1 MSDPNSSAPP
11 VASGEPKQG
20 NSGGASGRGRRSAK
34 STGGSNTSGNGSRP
48 QSRNANKK
56 PQSQG
61 QSANAQSGS
70 ARNTDG
76 ASSDGKGS
84 TGRRGGGQSGRGGRG
99 GSSRKPSNPNQ
110 RSNNKDSPATS
121 PGEGESSALS
131 NLQKAIADLKA
142 MPNSGNLNTQASP
155 ANTTQPVPP
164 MQSTLTPSAPPFHPT
179 SFVAP
184 APEVPPRHRKAQSMG
199 PTPQQQI
206 QSYTG
211 LGQYTPGLDSMNED
225 SEFQPAENVP
235 PLAQFG
241 RHQAMGSFTAPR
253 FAALQGQGAQ
263 SQGENTAPGRPQ
275 LNPSFQFGNKRRT
288 NSVSIGPPIS
298 EEDAGFQFPQTP
310 QSPQAPQNVHKRT
323 GSDFIVEQMAI
334 QSQIEALQQQQQQ
347 LLAQQQ
353 LAASQVRAKVGILI
367 FTHHRHRV
375 LVLPSLL
382 PLSTPCE
389 MRLTGESKVNRF
401 PADQPFLV
409 PPTLLRTSTPSPI
422 REVASALTKL
432 VFPVAMVAAIQLT

>member
-11 VASGEPKQG
+11 AASGESKQG
-20 NSGGASGRGRRSAK
+20 SSGGPSNRGRRSAK
-34 STGGSNTSGNGSRP
+34 STGGSNASGNGSRP
-48 QSRNANKK
+48 HSRNANKK
-56 PQSQG
+56 NQSQG
-61 QSANAQSGS
+61 QPASTQPGTGS
-70 ARNTDG
+70 ARNNDG

-84 TGRRGGGQSGRGGRG
+84 TGRRSGAQSSRGGRG
-99 GSSRKPSNPNQ
+99 GRNKPSTANQ
-110 RSNNKDSPATS
+110 RPNNKDTGSPGTTS
-121 PGEGESSALS
+121 QGEGESSALS

-142 MPNSGNLNTQASP
+142 MPNNGNQASS
-155 ANTTQPVPP
+155 ASATQPVPP
-164 MQSTLTPSAPPFHPT
+164 TQSTLTPSAPPFHPT

-206 QSYTG
+206 QSYSG

-225 SEFQPAENVP
+225 GEFQPTETVS

-263 SQGENTAPGRPQ
+263 SPGEGPGRPQ
-275 LNPSFQFGNKRRT
+275 LAPSFQFGNKRRT

-310 QSPQAPQNVHKRT
+310 QTPQNPHKRT
-323 GSDFIVEQMAI
+323 GSEIMAEQIAI

-347 LLAQQQ
+347 LLAQQ
-353 LAASQVRAKVGILI
+353 LAGGQVCMRVTIFDICSPLGTGHGFLNLRSQ
-367 FTHHRHRV
+367 
-375 LVLPSLL
+375 S
-382 PLSTPCE
+382 
-389 MRLTGESKVNRF
+389 
-401 PADQPFLV
+401 Q
-409 PPTLLRTSTPSPI
+409 RTRCSS
-422 REVASALTKL
+422 
-432 VFPVAMVAAIQLT
+432 